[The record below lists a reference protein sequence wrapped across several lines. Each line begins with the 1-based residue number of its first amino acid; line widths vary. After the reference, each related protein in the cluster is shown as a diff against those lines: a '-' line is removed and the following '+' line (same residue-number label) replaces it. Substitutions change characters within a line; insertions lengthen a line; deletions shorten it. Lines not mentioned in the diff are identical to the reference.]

1 LQVKDLAET
10 CENLLYVDISYYVAC
25 IRLLFF
31 KWSINMFLIS
41 VKFPETETTR
51 SLMAESINLDILF
64 VGFLVDD
71 KNDL

>member
-1 LQVKDLAET
+1 ML
-10 CENLLYVDISYYVAC
+10 
-25 IRLLFF
+25 
-31 KWSINMFLIS
+31 LIS

-51 SLMAESINLDILF
+51 SLMAESISLDILF